1 MNASF
6 NAVTGLC
13 VFALAAAGLASGA
26 SSGAP
31 KRAQAGEWGALGIA
45 MEVTES
51 GARLEFDCAHGTVS
65 EPLLLD
71 SDGRFDVKGFFFR
84 EHGGPI
90 REGEE
95 PKGEPVRY
103 KGQVT
108 GENMTLTVKPEGGD
122 SPIGNFNLTH
132 GKTGRLRKCL

>member
-1 MNASF
+1 MNSF
-6 NAVTGLC
+6 NALSGLC
-13 VFALAAAGLASGA
+13 VLALAGAGLASGA
-26 SSGAP
+26 SGGAP
-31 KRAQAGEWGALGIA
+31 KRAQAGAWGAVGIA

-71 SDGRFDVKGFFFR
+71 SEGRFDVKGLFFR

-90 REGEE
+90 REGEA

-103 KGQVT
+103 SGQVT
-108 GENMTLTVKPEGGD
+108 GENMTLTVKPEGSD
-122 SPIGNFNLTH
+122 SPIGSFTLLH
-132 GKTGRLRKCL
+132 GKTGRLHKCL